1 MAVLD
6 GLTWMIAG
14 LALAAGALVFVSS
27 LTLLVR
33 HREVS
38 ARLSLLFTPER
49 EYGTLTETALVLLER
64 LGRRIE
70 GTRVNRELRQLALRA
85 GFFQPSSV
93 YVFVALRYGVAL
105 AIGLVIVLARSDGG
119 VPAVADILYGVFF
132 GYLFYRYVLIALG
145 VYADRRANTIRRE
158 LPPVLDIMLMALD
171 AGVSVDQCMR
181 YVAGVVRRTAPVTG
195 KVLRRHI
202 ADIDA
207 GMPYD
212 AALDRL
218 GQRLGLDEGQD
229 LAATIKQALFQGG
242 ELSTTLRRFSV
253 DLSDKRMGM
262 AREQVGR
269 KAPQLTL
276 VMILFFMPVLLI
288 VLAGPAVVTLQGAL
302 EVAGEQIGKRGNA
315 P

>member
-1 MAVLD
+1 MLD
-6 GLTWMIAG
+6 GLTWMVAA
-14 LALAAGALVFVSS
+14 LALMAGTLVFVASFS
-27 LTLLVR
+27 LLLRR
-33 HREVS
+33 HEV
-38 ARLSLLFTPER
+38 ATRLSLLFMPDR
-49 EYGTLTETALVLLER
+49 EHGTLVEMTLAFLER

-70 GTRVNRELRQLALRA
+70 GARVNRELRALVLRA
-85 GFFQPSSV
+85 GFFQPSAV
-93 YVFVALRYGVAL
+93 YIFVALRYCIAIAVGLGVLVARAGMAGPSAVDFL
-105 AIGLVIVLARSDGG
+105 LGL
-119 VPAVADILYGVFF
+119 FF
-132 GYLFYRYVLIALG
+132 GYLFYRYVVIALG
-145 VYADRRANTIRRE
+145 VYADRRAATIRRE

-171 AGVSVDQCMR
+171 AGVSIDQCMR
-181 YVAGVVRRTAPVTG
+181 YVASVVPGTAPVTG
-195 KVLRRHI
+195 EVLRRHI

-242 ELSTTLRRFSV
+242 ELGTTLRRFSA
-253 DLSDKRMGM
+253 DLSDKRMAT

-276 VMILFFMPVLLI
+276 VMIVFFMPVLLI
-288 VLAGPAVVTLQGAL
+288 VLAGPAVVTLTGAL
-302 EVAGEQIGKRGNA
+302 KSAGEQMTKRGTA